1 MEHRSLSP
9 LATASRDLVVKLSEG
24 ADPSEIEAGCRELL
38 TQNTNGMGSVDT
50 RVVDVAGEI
59 VRGVLAGV
67 VYMRSPAIEAAARG
81 VSGTGPEGP
90 AGDADRLRISERI
103 VRDIRD
109 SHHAS
114 GSDYSSALQGAAA
127 AARMTPG
134 ELRARVDGFEPE
146 GPRRT

>member
-24 ADPSEIEAGCRELL
+24 ADPQEIESGCRELL

-67 VYMRSPAIEAAARG
+67 VHMRTPSIEAATRG
-81 VSGTGPEGP
+81 VSDTGPEGP
-90 AGDADRLRISERI
+90 AGDADRLLISTRIARD
-103 VRDIRD
+103 VRDSD
-109 SHHAS
+109 HAS
-114 GSDYSSALQGAAA
+114 GSDYRSALKGAAE
-127 AARMTPG
+127 AARMTPD
-134 ELRARVDGFEPE
+134 ELRLHVDESD
-146 GPRRT
+146 PRRPRQT